1 MTAVGDSLNLG
12 TVTGE
17 WRTYG
22 HTRSGER
29 EDGRTSEWVD
39 ELDEETEDEPL
50 APGVADRARRTPLRV
65 VRPSSARSVLPVRR
79 NEGPKPMILA
89 RLARA

>member
-1 MTAVGDSLNLG
+1 VSPLNLV
-12 TVTGE
+12 TVIGE

-22 HTRSGER
+22 CTRSGER

-39 ELDEETEDEPL
+39 ELDEEAGDEPL
-50 APGVADRARRTPLRV
+50 APGVADRVRRTPLRV
-65 VRPSSARSVLPVRR
+65 VRPSSARSVLSVRR
-79 NEGPKPMILA
+79 DEGPKRMILA

>member
-1 MTAVGDSLNLG
+1 MSPLNHV

-22 HTRSGER
+22 RTRSGER
-29 EDGRTSEWVD
+29 ENGRTSEWVD
-39 ELDEETEDEPL
+39 ELDEEAGDEPL
-50 APGVADRARRTPLRV
+50 APGVADRVRRTPLRV
-65 VRPSSARSVLPVRR
+65 VRPSSARSVLSVRR
-79 NEGPKPMILA
+79 DEGPKRMILA